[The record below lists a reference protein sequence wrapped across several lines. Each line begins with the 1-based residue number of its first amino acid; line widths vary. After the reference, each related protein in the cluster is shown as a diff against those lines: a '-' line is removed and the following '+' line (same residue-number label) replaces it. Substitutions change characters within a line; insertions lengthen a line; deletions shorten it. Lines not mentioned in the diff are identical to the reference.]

1 MTAVARLT
9 LLIAIARTSR
19 EVDSTAEHCMS
30 ERSAG
35 YRVTRSAVSKSVSTS
50 DAAFSIRP
58 SPDPCESGSF
68 SRVSSPLRSFFAVSP
83 CNPFQGCRP
92 AQGFVPLRGVID
104 GVHLA
109 RELSGFPLRSVLRFS
124 QPLDG
129 LRHLRFCG
137 LIASR
142 SHVQGCS
149 VQGFLP
155 SRSRPDSSPG
165 GAPVPL
171 PSECSLTEVSCHTR
185 PTRLR
190 GLAPRPDAFRRVG
203 V

>member
-9 LLIAIARTSR
+9 LIAIARTSR
-19 EVDSTAEHCMS
+19 EVESTAEHCMS
-30 ERSAG
+30 GRSTG
-35 YRVTRSAVSKSVSTS
+35 YRVTRSAVLESVSS
-50 DAAFSIRP
+50 SNPASSIRP
-58 SPDPCESGSF
+58 SPDPCEPGSF

-83 CNPFQGCRP
+83 CRPSQGSHP
-92 AQGFVPLRGVID
+92 AEGFFPQRGIIE

-129 LRHLRFCG
+129 LRHLRLSG

-142 SHVQGCS
+142 SHVQGFS

-155 SRSRPDSSPG
+155 NRSRPDSSPG
-165 GAPVPL
+165 GAPMPL
-171 PSECSLTEVSCHTR
+171 SPGCSLTEASCHTR
-185 PTRLR
+185 TTRLR
-190 GLAPRPDAFRRVG
+190 GLAPRSDAFLGVG